1 MKHDL
6 FNTEIDEIIRASMK
20 LADEPDP
27 ELNNKLKA
35 TLHQKE
41 AAMRKQPATRGFSL
55 WYLQMILNLVTF
67 IMLAGV
73 ALIVI
78 SNTYLSYFAAGIC
91 FYIGLAGVLLT
102 IVGVKRTNMKE
113 DITIRVE
120 KRGALA

>member
-1 MKHDL
+1 MKNDL
-6 FNTEIDEIIRASMK
+6 FNTEIDEIIRAFMN
-20 LADEPDP
+20 LADDP
-27 ELNNKLKA
+27 TRELN
-35 TLHQKE
+35 TT
-41 AAMRKQPATRGFSL
+41 RKPTFYKKKPQLQNHPATRGFSL
-55 WYLQMILNLVTF
+55 WYLPMILNLVTF